1 MESEKLVQWPKS
13 LLSTV
18 RKGFRTD
25 LEEGK
30 FRMEEFGF
38 ESVVAR
44 PARGGQ
50 EELFC
55 RDAGIEENRR
65 FTYPVFIPRERRDDR
80 RAILL
85 LHGLNERNWDKY
97 LVWAEYLALNT
108 GKPVILFPIAFH
120 MNRGPSAW
128 LNPRSMNLVAE
139 NRRQLSG
146 NPGSLTFANAVLSE
160 RLTEEPLRFYHSGRQ
175 TIDDITGLTR
185 QIGIGGHPLFPAET
199 SIDLF
204 AYSIGSFLAE
214 ILLMANPGNLF
225 SSSRLFIFC
234 GGAIFRHM
242 YGESKFIMDKLA
254 YERLLQYYCN
264 EWFHHSEDGASPTT
278 GQADDLNR
286 AFSAMIRPEIH
297 QQEREHFFESWRHRI
312 SGISLLKDKVM
323 PFMGVEACMGK
334 KLARECF
341 ELLDFPFDY
350 SHETPFPVTGKTD
363 LRLVEDSFREV
374 FRKSAAFLT

>member
-13 LLSTV
+13 LLSTF

-108 GKPVILFPIAFH
+108 GKPV
-120 MNRGPSAW
+120 
-128 LNPRSMNLVAE
+128 
-139 NRRQLSG
+139 
-146 NPGSLTFANAVLSE
+146 T
-160 RLTEEPLRFYHSGRQ
+160 
-175 TIDDITGLTR
+175 
-185 QIGIGGHPLFPAET
+185 
-199 SIDLF
+199 
-204 AYSIGSFLAE
+204 
-214 ILLMANPGNLF
+214 
-225 SSSRLFIFC
+225 
-234 GGAIFRHM
+234 
-242 YGESKFIMDKLA
+242 
-254 YERLLQYYCN
+254 
-264 EWFHHSEDGASPTT
+264 
-278 GQADDLNR
+278 
-286 AFSAMIRPEIH
+286 
-297 QQEREHFFESWRHRI
+297 
-312 SGISLLKDKVM
+312 
-323 PFMGVEACMGK
+323 
-334 KLARECF
+334 
-341 ELLDFPFDY
+341 
-350 SHETPFPVTGKTD
+350 
-363 LRLVEDSFREV
+363 
-374 FRKSAAFLT
+374 